1 MNAFTL
7 NLLYGTQILLDT
19 VPEEQDDLE
28 MSGEDDVSVEIAYLE
43 YVDIYRQYVDMFR
56 TPIKL
61 GASNR

>member
-1 MNAFTL
+1 MNGFTL
-7 NLLYGTQILLDT
+7 NLLYGIQTSLDT

-28 MSGEDDVSVEIAYLE
+28 MSGEEDISVEIAYLE
-43 YVDIYRQYVDMFR
+43 YVDIYRQYIDMIR